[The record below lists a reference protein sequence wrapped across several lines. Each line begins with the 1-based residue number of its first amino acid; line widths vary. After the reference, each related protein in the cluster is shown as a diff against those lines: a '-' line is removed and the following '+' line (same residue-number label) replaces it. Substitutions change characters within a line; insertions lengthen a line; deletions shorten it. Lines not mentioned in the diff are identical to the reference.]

1 MVLVEKENEV
11 PPESAM
17 PNRAY
22 LQLWHSTRVC
32 AVADTQALHTPSA
45 LRLRA
50 LLRNHPIV
58 VQALE
63 AWWMAALHTMR
74 GASRLDMSTYVL
86 ISKNLYKAVVE
97 EWDEEDATE
106 NAFSEWNDEAAI
118 KAGATTLSPSDFM
131 DGMFE
136 LADIHTE
143 HIDWEEYSTFLS
155 NLLLKVTIEDPPGS
169 GRRLFCPVG
178 SVDHMVSAS
187 PHKRQ
192 VDENAPPSSPL
203 RGAKRFGAESSPAT
217 RQSNRVPP
225 PVKPRPPP
233 QVTAK
238 SRRPVGREFTNSI
251 GMLTGGKRPLP
262 TDPLSG
268 TAPPIKPFE
277 DATPSP
283 RVAASLAQRRCHI
296 LGPTGRVTQTDRI
309 DLMIKPEGLALLENA
324 RKAGERAAAAT
335 GGAIRAAVAA
345 DRPQRPVSALT
356 QGAGRSPRAAAT
368 TRRPSTAPAP
378 ESKQSRDTPTLLAQ
392 PAHLIWQRGA
402 RAHHVRARLG
412 PAVAGAR
419 MLPPR
424 AAVKP
429 TSEDRHSLPPLSRA
443 TLLQP
448 QPPCPAPG
456 QG

>member
-143 HIDWEEYSTFLS
+143 HIDWEECRGGCTHVAAPRSC
-155 NLLLKVTIEDPPGS
+155 KADKRGS
-169 GRRLFCPVG
+169 PQLATSFAC
-178 SVDHMVSAS
+178 HF
-187 PHKRQ
+187 
-192 VDENAPPSSPL
+192 AP
-203 RGAKRFGAESSPAT
+203 AA
-217 RQSNRVPP
+217 
-225 PVKPRPPP
+225 
-233 QVTAK
+233 
-238 SRRPVGREFTNSI
+238 
-251 GMLTGGKRPLP
+251 
-262 TDPLSG
+262 
-268 TAPPIKPFE
+268 APM
-277 DATPSP
+277 PSP
-283 RVAASLAQRRCHI
+283 R
-296 LGPTGRVTQTDRI
+296 PRVI
-309 DLMIKPEGLALLENA
+309 M
-324 RKAGERAAAAT
+324 
-335 GGAIRAAVAA
+335 
-345 DRPQRPVSALT
+345 
-356 QGAGRSPRAAAT
+356 
-368 TRRPSTAPAP
+368 
-378 ESKQSRDTPTLLAQ
+378 
-392 PAHLIWQRGA
+392 
-402 RAHHVRARLG
+402 
-412 PAVAGAR
+412 
-419 MLPPR
+419 
-424 AAVKP
+424 
-429 TSEDRHSLPPLSRA
+429 
-443 TLLQP
+443 
-448 QPPCPAPG
+448 
-456 QG
+456 